1 MAGKSKSNNK
11 KRAVKGSM
19 RMKRRGSKVMRGGE
33 TTGEWGSA
41 VYGGSN
47 SQHALPGSNVI
58 QMNNPY
64 AAVVGQAG
72 GNKCN
77 MRGGD
82 EAGKGEGKGL
92 FGNVIST
99 VSEGVSNVFGQQPS
113 IEELKAEHDQVLKD
127 RDGFT
132 EGSDKWTAL
141 DETQAKLAGEIKDME
156 EAAAPAEEAAAPVA
170 EEAAA
175 APAEEVKV
183 PAPASEEGAPMEVD
197 GGSRKRR
204 SAKGGKS
211 PKKGKSAKKMRNKRR

>member
-11 KRAVKGSM
+11 KRVVKGSM

-33 TTGEWGSA
+33 TTGDWGTA

-47 SQHALPGSNVI
+47 AQHAVPGSNVI

-64 AAVVGQAG
+64 AVVGQAG
-72 GNKCN
+72 GDKCN

-82 EAGKGEGKGL
+82 QEDPVAAKEEEENSYL
-92 FGNVIST
+92 PNFIGNIK
-99 VSEGVSNVFGQQPS
+99 QQVVDS
-113 IEELKAEHDQVLKD
+113 
-127 RDGFT
+127 FT
-132 EGSDKWTAL
+132 PASPEVA
-141 DETQAKLAGEIKDME
+141 AAPVE
-156 EAAAPAEEAAAPVA
+156 EAPAAPVEVVAPAEEEAPEPAAPV
-170 EEAAA
+170 
-175 APAEEVKV
+175 V
-183 PAPASEEGAPMEVD
+183 

>member
-47 SQHALPGSNVI
+47 AQHAVPGSNVI

-64 AAVVGQAG
+64 AVVGQAG
-72 GNKCN
+72 GDKCN

-82 EAGKGEGKGL
+82 DEEAEEAPDVVKGYL
-92 FGNVIST
+92 TSAMDQ
-99 VSEGVSNVFGQQPS
+99 VSESASNMFGQQPS
-113 IEELKAEHDQVLKD
+113 IKEPVLQEEVKVPVL
-127 RDGFT
+127 
-132 EGSDKWTAL
+132 
-141 DETQAKLAGEIKDME
+141 Q
-156 EAAAPAEEAAAPVA
+156 
-170 EEAAA
+170 
-175 APAEEVKV
+175 EEVKV
-183 PAPASEEGAPMEVD
+183 PAPAPVVV